1 MNFDFPTRPTISVRK
16 RRKPGININEFKKIK
31 IECEEIE
38 NEFKSKEF
46 ENEFKEFENE
56 FKEFEKESKEF
67 EKESKEFENEF
78 KEFEKESKEFEK
90 ESKEFEK
97 ESKEFELY
105 CNETLP
111 PLCHCITCYEYMG
124 ESNPRQYCNKTHC
137 LYDGY
142 SPTEVVVIQLHNLE
156 ASPYYNDPMFIHYPE
171 YHDKI
176 QSFID
181 NI

>member
-31 IECEEIE
+31 IECEE
-38 NEFKSKEF
+38 FKSKEF
-46 ENEFKEFENE
+46 ENEF
-56 FKEFEKESKEF
+56 
-67 EKESKEFENEF
+67 
-78 KEFEKESKEFEK
+78 KEFEK

-142 SPTEVVVIQLHNLE
+142 SPSEVVVIQLHNLE
-156 ASPYYNDPMFIHYPE
+156 ASPYYNDPTFIHYPE